1 MFPLALGT
9 RCPLHLRL
17 AGTLGW
23 MRPLCLLGRHLLW
36 KSPSPAWDDRAGPM
50 CTAMSTLTIVIPH
63 PRPRQPWGSW
73 EHLVEVS
80 GSRAG
85 STLFRTSSRN
95 PRASVASSRGHRPT

>member
-9 RCPLHLRL
+9 RCPLRPRL

-23 MRPLCLLGRHLLW
+23 TNPPCLLGHHLL
-36 KSPSPAWDDRAGPM
+36 SPPPLPWDNRAGLM

-63 PRPRQPWGSW
+63 PRPRQPRSSW
-73 EHLVEVS
+73 EHLMEVS

-85 STLFRTSSRN
+85 STLFRTSARN